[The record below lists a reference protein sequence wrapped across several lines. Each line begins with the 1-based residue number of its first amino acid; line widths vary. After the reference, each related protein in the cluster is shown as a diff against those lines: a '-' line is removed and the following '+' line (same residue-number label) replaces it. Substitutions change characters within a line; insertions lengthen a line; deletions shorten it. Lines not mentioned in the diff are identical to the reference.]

1 MKWASELQKKNYFFV
16 FNTVENLSEENQ
28 ILLKEINNWGAE
40 STENAEKVF
49 Q

>member
-1 MKWASELQKKNYFFV
+1 MKWASELQKKNYFLV
-16 FNTVENLSEENQ
+16 FNTVDLSEENQ